1 MANNIL
7 IRGEAAIGQANQF
20 VDYGKVIGQ
29 RLNIDS
35 LIEQRKQKENQF
47 ITDVKNMPDFDYQIL
62 SDNMRD
68 PITNAL
74 VQTKQSYINS
84 ARTLRDYSPNSQQY
98 VDAVNQ
104 MNSAKRQFES
114 MDGFVKLYNAGKID
128 YKESLADMSDGNHN
142 KDRKFLAEIYN
153 PNFKNITVENG
164 EIFFNTE
171 TAGKV
176 SIKNLPDYFNKDGAS
191 MSEIQNLYMDRHDKA
206 SRNGIPYNE
215 NVMVMGLNTI
225 LAKAGNDGKRSI
237 AFDYGIPS
245 LDPDQPSDLTFAKSN
260 VFAKLDQDYKK
271 DFPNSEYD
279 TWAHDPAN
287 DTILGIELNKWLRG
301 AFKGSITSAYND
313 YDARQRAIL
322 ASRMRRTGSGSQSE
336 NTEIQQ
342 LTNISKIIEKARSA
356 TETDIVTPGV
366 TPLVGPQVGKI
377 PTPLALK
384 GDVISKE
391 KAFETIGNEVA
402 TEYSNIGFSI
412 YPFTRVVGYKKAK
425 DDFAKME
432 VQRNPSYSDNE
443 EGIEKAG
450 KDFDAKYKN
459 KNYLFVQTET
469 GAVQPYNGDLFDP
482 KEILSWLQS
491 KRQVT
496 SKDIK
501 TSQQIAEAVIPT
513 GQKLLD
519 N

>member
-20 VDYGKVIGQ
+20 VDYGKVIGK

-62 SDNMRD
+62 PDNMRN

-142 KDRKFLAEIYN
+142 KDRQFLAEIYN

-171 TAGKV
+171 AAGKV
-176 SIKNLPDYFNKDGAS
+176 SIKNLPDYFNKDGGS
-191 MSEIQNLYMDRHDKA
+191 MGEIQNLYMDRYDKA

-215 NVMVMGLNTI
+215 DVMVMGLNTI

-237 AFDYGIPS
+237 AFDYGVPS
-245 LDPDQPSDLTFAKSN
+245 LDPEQPSDLTFANSN
-260 VFAKLDQDYKK
+260 IFAKLDQDYKK
-271 DFPNSEYD
+271 KRPDTKYD

-287 DTILGIELNKWLRG
+287 DTMLSIELNKWLRG
-301 AFKGSITSAYND
+301 AFKGSITGAYND
-313 YDARQRAIL
+313 YDARQKAML
-322 ASRMRRTGSGSQSE
+322 ASRTRGRGGAGQEPFSTTQ
-336 NTEIQQ
+336 
-342 LTNISKIIEKARSA
+342 ISDLRKA
-356 TETDIVTPGV
+356 TEHKGYRDIFGRETDE
-366 TPLVGPQVGKI
+366 
-377 PTPLALK
+377 
-384 GDVISKE
+384 S
-391 KAFETIGNEVA
+391 
-402 TEYSNIGFSI
+402 
-412 YPFTRVVGYKKAK
+412 YP
-425 DDFAKME
+425 
-432 VQRNPSYSDNE
+432 
-443 EGIEKAG
+443 AG
-450 KDFDAKYKN
+450 KKLAEDEIKELSNAKFAQGLVSLFNDRKFGRKVNYVTKEQAMENLGLTRNQLSIKYPNIDIFYLSDISAEVDGEQKLIPQPVAFDIN
-459 KNYLFVQTET
+459 DDTQILNYMITT
-469 GAVQPYNGDLFDP
+469 GMISSSAG
-482 KEILSWLQS
+482 
-491 KRQVT
+491 
-496 SKDIK
+496 
-501 TSQQIAEAVIPT
+501 
-513 GQKLLD
+513 KLLD
-519 N
+519 